1 MRIGGEVAVGLAGYA
16 GFPRAAGR
24 TGEAMRLLR
33 IPLLVILAIWLAVP
47 GPAVGQAPQGLE
59 SLTPEERARVQENL
73 ERWKQL
79 SPDERQRVR
88 EKYERSKQ
96 LSPEERQRA
105 RQNLETFRR
114 LPPEARRRIR
124 ENQQRWQ
131 QLPPEERARLRER
144 LERWK
149 QLSHK

>member
-1 MRIGGEVAVGLAGYA
+1 MR
-16 GFPRAAGR
+16 R
-24 TGEAMRLLR
+24 LR
-33 IPLLVILAIWLAVP
+33 IPLLVMLALWLAIP

-88 EKYERSKQ
+88 ENYERWKQ

-114 LPPEARRRIR
+114 LSTRFAAASTASLVISTKSAISLTCARSYAD
-124 ENQQRWQ
+124 QSVFFGG
-131 QLPPEERARLRER
+131 RL
-144 LERWK
+144 
-149 QLSHK
+149 S